1 MVVGIKDIFKMIGIM
16 IISACAVF
24 VCTLFMN
31 FNLDIRGV
39 KDQLSTEMM
48 LVFYDAL
55 VMTGKVVCALAGGC
69 LLLTSVVLLCFYI
82 KHYIDTHRKELGI
95 LKAMG
100 YSNMRIAGGFWV
112 FGFSVFIGTTIGY
125 AGAHIIMPMFYEVQN
140 DDNIIPEVIMHF
152 QPSLMAWLI
161 IFPSLLFA
169 ILSIFYSYM
178 KLGTPVLDLLRGKEV
193 HKIKKHNGNS
203 DYPFLIELKKNTVK
217 QRKSLVFFIAFAS
230 FCYADMIQM
239 SFSMDEL
246 ASLLMGIMIMMIGI
260 ILAAVTLFLA
270 ITTVVKSNQKTI
282 AMMKVF
288 GYSIKDCTKAVL
300 SGYRPIAYIGFV
312 IGTVYQY
319 GLLKLMVSVV
329 FKDVANVPEYHFD
342 IPVCIFTLLS
352 FAILYEFIMY
362 WYSRKMNKLSIK
374 EIMLDSE

>member
-1 MVVGIKDIFKMIGIM
+1 MVVGIKDIFKMLGII

-31 FNLDIRGV
+31 YNMDIKSV

-48 LVFYDAL
+48 FSFYDAL
-55 VMTGKVVCALAGGC
+55 IMTGKVVCALAGGC

-82 KHYIDTHRKELGI
+82 KHYIDTHRRELGI

-100 YSNMRIAGGFWV
+100 YSNMRIARGFWV

-125 AGAHIIMPMFYEVQN
+125 VGAHCIMPLFYSVQN
-140 DDNIIPEVIMHF
+140 EDSMIPEVIMHF

-169 ILSIFYSYM
+169 ILSILYSYM
-178 KLGTPVLDLLRGKEV
+178 KMGTPVLDLLKGKDSQKVKAFKSE
-193 HKIKKHNGNS
+193 S
-203 DYPFLIELKKNTVK
+203 DFPFLKEMKKNTVK

-246 ASLLMGIMIMMIGI
+246 SSLLMGVMIMLIGI
-260 ILAAVTLFLA
+260 ILAAVTLLLA
-270 ITTVVKSNQKTI
+270 ITTVVKSNRKSI

-288 GYSIKDCTKAVL
+288 GYSTAECTKAVL
-300 SGYRPIAYIGFV
+300 SGYRPVAYIGFA

-319 GLLKLMVSVV
+319 ALLKIMVSVV
-329 FKDVANVPEYHFD
+329 FKDIADIPEYHFD
-342 IPVCIFTLLS
+342 VPVCVITLIS
-352 FAILYEFIMY
+352 FAVLYELIMF
-362 WYSRKMNKLSIK
+362 WYSRKMNKISIK
-374 EIMLDSE
+374 EIMLDSD

>member
-1 MVVGIKDIFKMIGIM
+1 
-16 IISACAVF
+16 
-24 VCTLFMN
+24 
-31 FNLDIRGV
+31 
-39 KDQLSTEMM
+39 M
-48 LVFYDAL
+48 L
-55 VMTGKVVCALAGGC
+55 
-69 LLLTSVVLLCFYI
+69 
-82 KHYIDTHRKELGI
+82 
-95 LKAMG
+95 
-100 YSNMRIAGGFWV
+100 
-112 FGFSVFIGTTIGY
+112 
-125 AGAHIIMPMFYEVQN
+125 
-140 DDNIIPEVIMHF
+140 
-152 QPSLMAWLI
+152 
-161 IFPSLLFA
+161 
-169 ILSIFYSYM
+169 
-178 KLGTPVLDLLRGKEV
+178 
-193 HKIKKHNGNS
+193 
-203 DYPFLIELKKNTVK
+203 ELKKNTVK

-352 FAILYEFIMY
+352 FGILYEFIMY
-362 WYSRKMNKLSIK
+362 WYSRKMNKISIK

>member
-1 MVVGIKDIFKMIGIM
+1 MIVGIKDIFKMIGII

-31 FNLDIRGV
+31 YHMDIRGV

-48 LVFYDAL
+48 ITFYDAL

-100 YSNMRIAGGFWV
+100 YSNMRIARGFWV

-125 AGAHIIMPMFYEVQN
+125 AGAHCMMPLFYQVQN
-140 DDNIIPEVIMHF
+140 EDSIIPKVIMHF

-161 IFPSLLFA
+161 IFPTLLFA
-169 ILSIFYSYM
+169 ILSIFYSYIKM
-178 KLGTPVLDLLRGKEV
+178 GTPVLDLLRGKEV
-193 HKIKKHNGNS
+193 QKVKKQKKNS
-203 DYPFLIELKKNTVK
+203 NFPFLLELKKNTVK

-246 ASLLMGIMIMMIGI
+246 ASLLMGIMIMMIGM

-362 WYSRKMNKLSIK
+362 WYSRKMNKISINK
-374 EIMLDSE
+374 IMLDSE

>member
-31 FNLDIRGV
+31 FNMDNIRGV
-39 KDQLSTEMM
+39 KDQLSTETM

-112 FGFSVFIGTTIGY
+112 FGFSVFIGTTVGY

-169 ILSIFYSYM
+169 ILSIFYSYI

-193 HKIKKHNGNS
+193 HKIKKHKRNS
-203 DYPFLIELKKNTVK
+203 EYPFLLELKKNTVK

-230 FCYADMIQM
+230 FCYSDMIQM

-246 ASLLMGIMIMMIGI
+246 ASLLMGVMIMMIGM

-288 GYSIKDCTKAVL
+288 GYSIKDCTNAVL

-319 GLLKLMVSVV
+319 GLLCCQCAGVS
-329 FKDVANVPEYHFD
+329 F
-342 IPVCIFTLLS
+342 
-352 FAILYEFIMY
+352 
-362 WYSRKMNKLSIK
+362 
-374 EIMLDSE
+374 

>member
-31 FNLDIRGV
+31 FNIDIKGV
-39 KDQLSTEMM
+39 KDQLSTETM

-112 FGFSVFIGTTIGY
+112 FGFSVFIGTAIGY

-140 DDNIIPEVIMHF
+140 DDSIIPEVIMHF

-193 HKIKKHNGNS
+193 HKIKKHKRNS
-203 DYPFLIELKKNTVK
+203 DYPFLLELKKNTVK

-246 ASLLMGIMIMMIGI
+246 ASLLMGIMIMMIGM

-342 IPVCIFTLLS
+342 IPVFIFTLLS

-362 WYSRKMNKLSIK
+362 WYTRKMNKISIK

>member
-246 ASLLMGIMIMMIGI
+246 ASLLMGVMIMMIGM

-319 GLLKLMVSVV
+319 GLLKLMVSAV